1 MLFQIIFHVRF
12 YFYSVYCKEGRLHKS
27 GIMEGTDLI
36 DAYNMSPMFTGT
48 PAQHS
53 QQQQQAQQQQGN
65 TGGRKSTP
73 IGQLQH
79 KAAEQQQHF
88 TISDNEFVQ
97 PSTATQNNGQY
108 NRAAGGNSG
117 GGGQHGGMVVAQRQQ
132 DAPVFY
138 DPRDIVP
145 QTRAVVQPYLPA
157 VRYPA
162 QEAQRA
168 ASYFDAMVQK
178 RRDVL
183 KMVSFAIIILL
194 AISIHTVV
202 DFGLKELIMSND
214 FTFKQE
220 IGVRMIYPLVV
231 ILLLW
236 NLKAITWTG
245 R

>member
-1 MLFQIIFHVRF
+1 
-12 YFYSVYCKEGRLHKS
+12 
-27 GIMEGTDLI
+27 MEGTDLM
-36 DAYNMSPMFTGT
+36 DAYNMLPMFGSAPVQSMQQSQQSQQSKHQTNAS
-48 PAQHS
+48 PSQQS
-53 QQQQQAQQQQGN
+53 QQQN
-65 TGGRKSTP
+65 IRKSTP
-73 IGQLQH
+73 IGQIQQ
-79 KAAEQQQHF
+79 KAAEQQHHF

-97 PSTATQNNGQY
+97 PTQPSGQH
-108 NRAAGGNSG
+108 NRAVTVSAP
-117 GGGQHGGMVVAQRQQ
+117 AQRHQ

-145 QTRAVVQPYLPA
+145 QTRAIVEPYVPA

-162 QEAQRA
+162 NETQRT

-183 KMVSFAIIILL
+183 KMISFAIIILL

-231 ILLLW
+231 ILFLW
-236 NLKAITWTG
+236 NIKALTSSG